1 MSLGRKKRFNVKTT
15 TTIAFLHSS
24 TAVSSVRLPLP
35 SLVITLGV
43 LWCVAYHSQLL
54 SASSLCHL
62 VMKHSAAS
70 TPPRYHFPP
79 FLAAVGHSS
88 VSTPNTEEGEL
99 SVHPSVARNTL
110 RLSTRYWARFFSGLP
125 GPGFSPPAIVPNIT
139 RRVGRSWCVRCTPP
153 AKRRRRLLVV
163 STLSHCA
170 FLRALAYDMRSS
182 VRAND
187 P

>member
-1 MSLGRKKRFNVKTT
+1 MGSEMCIRDSPFPCHSWRPLLRGAASCSPASSL
-15 TTIAFLHSS
+15 
-24 TAVSSVRLPLP
+24 
-35 SLVITLGV
+35 
-43 LWCVAYHSQLL
+43 YHLAMKQ
-54 SASSLCHL
+54 SASS
-62 VMKHSAAS
+62 
-70 TPPRYHFPP
+70 TTPRYHFPP